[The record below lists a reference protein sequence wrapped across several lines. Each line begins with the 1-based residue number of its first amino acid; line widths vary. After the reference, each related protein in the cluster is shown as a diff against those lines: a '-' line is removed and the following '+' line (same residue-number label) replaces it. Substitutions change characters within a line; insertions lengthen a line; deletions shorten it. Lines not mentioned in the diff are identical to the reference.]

1 MSGNANAVAAQAR
14 SQLKGEKAAIGAEE
28 FRTFLAGIVTGVL
41 EHVLD
46 VRSGKLKPEEASE
59 LDDATV
65 RTLAQ
70 ILMDEHEKIGLDL
83 KGCGP
88 KPGPELVDEIKR
100 NLPALFRD
108 LPEGTD
114 AGNPRALMV
123 HAARVFLR
131 DIYSMIRSAAKEGD
145 DLSVES
151 LKIRIDRVAAVWA
164 ERFLG
169 DSLGEAPAKT
179 DKGEAR

>member
-1 MSGNANAVAAQAR
+1 MTAKESTLAAQAR
-14 SQLKGEKAAIGAEE
+14 AQLKGEKAAIGADE
-28 FRTFLAGIVTGVL
+28 FQTFLAGIVTGVL

-46 VRSGKLKPEEASE
+46 VKSGKLKPEEASE

-70 ILMDEHEKIGLDL
+70 ILMGEHEKIRIDL

-88 KPGPELVDEIKR
+88 KPGPELVEEIKT
-100 NLPALFRD
+100 NLPALFKD

-123 HAARVFLR
+123 HASRVFLKE
-131 DIYSMIRSAAKEGD
+131 IYSMIRSAAKDGD

-151 LKIRIDRVAAVWA
+151 LKLRIDRVAAVWA

-169 DSLGEAPAKT
+169 DSLGEAPEKT
-179 DKGEAR
+179 QEGANQ

>member
-1 MSGNANAVAAQAR
+1 MSGNANEVAAQAR
-14 SQLKGEKAAIGAEE
+14 SQLKGEKASIGAEE

-70 ILMDEHEKIGLDL
+70 ILMDEHEKIHLDL

-108 LPEGTD
+108 LPEVQYV
-114 AGNPRALMV
+114 PLV
-123 HAARVFLR
+123 PQLV
-131 DIYSMIRSAAKEGD
+131 
-145 DLSVES
+145 
-151 LKIRIDRVAAVWA
+151 
-164 ERFLG
+164 
-169 DSLGEAPAKT
+169 
-179 DKGEAR
+179 

>member
-70 ILMDEHEKIGLDL
+70 ILMDEHEKVRLDL

-131 DIYSMIRSAAKEGD
+131 EIYSMIRSAAKEGD

-169 DSLGEAPAKT
+169 DSLGEAPSKT
-179 DKGEAR
+179 DEGEAR

>member
-1 MSGNANAVAAQAR
+1 M
-14 SQLKGEKAAIGAEE
+14 
-28 FRTFLAGIVTGVL
+28 
-41 EHVLD
+41 
-46 VRSGKLKPEEASE
+46 
-59 LDDATV
+59 

-70 ILMDEHEKIGLDL
+70 ILMDEHEKIRLDL

-131 DIYSMIRSAAKEGD
+131 EIYSMIRSAAKEGD

-169 DSLGEAPAKT
+169 DSLGEAPSKT
-179 DKGEAR
+179 DEGEAR